1 MFVKGQPIKSLD
13 ELMRQEF
20 VFYHH
25 KVTHAGWFSSWQ
37 LGWAKRNIE
46 QSNIYYAIKK
56 ENNHETCNRD

>member
-1 MFVKGQPIKSLD
+1 
-13 ELMRQEF
+13 MRQEF
-20 VFYHH
+20 VFHRH